1 MESFKKFENKRL
13 CAAVSGGVESTA
25 LLHYLKARE
34 ARDGFLLCA
43 VHCEHGIRGEESVGD
58 WKFVEKLCE
67 EWKIPFYVFR
77 EDCPKRAREQKQ
89 SLETAAREFRR
100 AAFARLVEENKADYI
115 VTAHHLGDEAETVLF
130 RLARGTA
137 LTGAAGMR
145 EESGYFLKPFLQKS
159 KREIFAYAR
168 ENGLVWREDATNLQ
182 TDVTRNKLRQTVL
195 PLLEE
200 AVPGAGENLARFAQL
215 AAEDDEWLY
224 AQARKLLQETD
235 GEYLVAF
242 SSVRPLFTRACLL
255 AMKGLGLEK
264 DYTRAHLESAFAL
277 QNSER
282 GAKLHFPRGVV
293 AERMQAGVRFILK
306 SENTDED
313 CPRASEK
320 PFDLDGF
327 DGGRYLVNV
336 FSTPQAE
343 QSESKVLRIDKEK
356 IPEDA
361 VFRFRREGDFIE
373 KFGGGKKTL
382 KKFFNEKKIPVEE
395 RAYLPLLASAES
407 GEVYAVC
414 GEEIAEKLKV
424 TEQTRKTVYLVT
436 KRK

>member
-1 MESFKKFENKRL
+1 MESFEKFKNKRL
-13 CAAVSGGVESTA
+13 CVAVSGGVDSTA

-67 EWKIPFYVFR
+67 EWKVPLYVFR
-77 EDCPKRAREQKQ
+77 EDCPRLAREKKR
-89 SLETAAREFRR
+89 SLETAAREFRHT
-100 AAFARLVEENKADYI
+100 AFARLIEENKADYV
-115 VTAHHLGDEAETVLF
+115 VTAHHAQDEAETVLF

-137 LTGAAGMR
+137 LAGAGGMR
-145 EESGYFLKPFLQKS
+145 EESGYLLKPFLQKS
-159 KREIFAYAR
+159 KREILEYAR
-168 ENGLVWREDATNLQ
+168 QNGLVWKEDATNFQ
-182 TDVTRNKLRQTVL
+182 TDATRNKLRQVIL

-200 AVPGAGENLARFAQL
+200 AVPGAGENLARFARL
-215 AAEDDEWLY
+215 ATEDDEWLY

-235 GEYLVAF
+235 EGYFVAF

-277 QNSER
+277 QNSRR
-282 GAKLHFPRGVV
+282 GAKLDFPRGVV
-293 AERMQAGVRFILK
+293 AERMQAGVRFVLK
-306 SENTDED
+306 TENTVSD
-313 CPRASEK
+313 CPRAEEK
-320 PFDLDGF
+320 PFDLEGF
-327 DGGRYLVNV
+327 DGGRYLVKV
-336 FSTPQAE
+336 FLTPQAE
-343 QSESKVLRIDKEK
+343 QNGNKVLRIDGEK
-356 IPEDA
+356 IPSDA

-395 RAYLPLLASAES
+395 RAYLPLLASAKG

-414 GEEIAEKLKV
+414 GEEIAERLKV
-424 TEQTRKTVYLVT
+424 TEETRRTLYLVT
-436 KRK
+436 EKK